1 MRKTSL
7 LTWLSL
13 LALCALSICS
23 AETILPEPS
32 PACESAAG
40 RQVLLTA
47 GDIEVVI
54 TLNDSQAAADF
65 TGMLPLELTLI
76 ERSSFA
82 KGMRL
87 PRTLSTDEEATREY
101 RIGDL
106 GYWDVGA
113 ELAIFYDDI
122 HEQTGVPVIP
132 LGRAEAGAET
142 LRDAS
147 GTARLELLPVQD
159 VEGPDV

>member
-7 LTWLSL
+7 LIWLSL
-13 LALCALSICS
+13 LALCVLSVCG
-23 AETILPEPS
+23 AETVLPEPL
-32 PACESAAG
+32 PAYESAAG

-47 GDIEVVI
+47 GDLEVII
-54 TLNDSQAAADF
+54 TLDDSQAAADF
-65 TGMLPLELTLI
+65 AGMLPLELTLI

-87 PRTLSTDEEATREY
+87 PRALSTDEEATREY

-132 LGRAEAGAET
+132 LGRAQAGAET

-159 VEGPDV
+159 AEDSDI

>member
-40 RQVLLTA
+40 QQVLLTA
-47 GDIEVVI
+47 GDIEVVS

-65 TGMLPLELTLI
+65 AGMLPLELTLI

-87 PRTLSTDEEATREY
+87 PRALSTDEETTREY
-101 RIGDL
+101 SIGDF

-113 ELAIFYDDI
+113 ELAIFYDDL

-132 LGRAEAGAET
+132 LGRAESGAET

>member
-1 MRKTSL
+1 M
-7 LTWLSL
+7 
-13 LALCALSICS
+13 
-23 AETILPEPS
+23 
-32 PACESAAG
+32 
-40 RQVLLTA
+40 
-47 GDIEVVI
+47 
-54 TLNDSQAAADF
+54 NDSQAAADF
-65 TGMLPLELTLI
+65 AGMLPLELTLI

-87 PRTLSTDEEATREY
+87 PRALSTDEEATREY

-159 VEGPDV
+159 AEDSEI